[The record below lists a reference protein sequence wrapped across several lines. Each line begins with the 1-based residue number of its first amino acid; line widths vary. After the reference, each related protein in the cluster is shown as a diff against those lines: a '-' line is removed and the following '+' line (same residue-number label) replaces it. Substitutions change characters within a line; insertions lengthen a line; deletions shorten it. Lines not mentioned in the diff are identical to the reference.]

1 MMTPAASLQARD
13 AAVFLHQHGSTPA
26 LSVLRAA
33 SGIWLE
39 DEAGRRVIDLHGN
52 TAHHI
57 GHGHPRLIAA
67 IKDQLGRLA
76 FSPRR
81 YTNDAAIA
89 LGETLTARFRGGQ
102 SRMLLATGGS
112 DAIEIA
118 LRLARAATGRSG
130 IIALEG
136 SYHGHGFGAL
146 ALSSRALD
154 PRLGSQMPDI
164 HHITPYWNEGLGG
177 ADRMLRDLAA
187 LLAARSGIACLI
199 AEPMRSNCIV
209 PPDGLWRAARSLC
222 DRHGVKLIFDEIPSG
237 LGKTGRFFA
246 HEHFGATPDIVVL
259 GKALGGGV
267 LPIAAVLT
275 DKTLDVASDLT
286 LGHYTHEKN
295 PVTSRAALTTVEI
308 IDDEG
313 LVDRAH
319 RLGLIVDTLIRAHL
333 TTRRTPITGMRGL
346 GLLRAI
352 SFDAGPETT
361 EGQVV
366 AAGLNAG
373 VSFTMK
379 GPDAVGFSP
388 PLVMSEAD
396 LELAVHGVVTALD
409 GRAACRSMPE
419 SGAFPSK
426 APLRRT

>member
-1 MMTPAASLQARD
+1 MTPAASLQTRD
-13 AAVFLHQHGSTPA
+13 AAVFLHQQGSTPA
-26 LSVLRAA
+26 LGVLRAA
-33 SGIWLE
+33 CGIWLE

-57 GHGHPRLIAA
+57 GHAHPRLIAA
-67 IKDQLGRLA
+67 IKDQLDRLA

-81 YTNDAAIA
+81 YSNDAAIA
-89 LGETLTARFRGGQ
+89 LGETLTARFRGGR

-146 ALSSRALD
+146 ALSSRLLD

-164 HHITPYWNEGLGG
+164 HHITPYWDETLGG
-177 ADRMLRDLAA
+177 ADRMLRDLGK
-187 LLAARSGIACLI
+187 LLAARSDIACLI

-209 PPDGLWRAARSLC
+209 PPDGLWCAARSLC

-267 LPIAAVLT
+267 LPIAAVLA
-275 DKTLDVASDLT
+275 DKNLDVASDLT

-319 RLGLIVDTLIRAHL
+319 RLGLVVDTLIRARM
-333 TTRRTPITGMRGL
+333 TTWKTSITGVRGL
-346 GLLRAI
+346 GLLRSI

-361 EGQVV
+361 EGQIV

-379 GPDAVGFSP
+379 GPDTVGFSP
-388 PLVMSEAD
+388 PLVMSEAE
-396 LELAVHGVVTALD
+396 LMLAVQSVVEALD
-409 GRAACRSMPE
+409 G
-419 SGAFPSK
+419 K
-426 APLRRT
+426 AGTSTQA